1 MGWCWPIEVL
11 VRPVV
16 VVEGEVLGED
26 PPQLITILGAVEV
39 NALLLHVAPEPFN
52 EGVVRCA
59 TLAIHADLDAF
70 LEQGSGELLAGELAA
85 L

>member
-1 MGWCWPIEVL
+1 M
-11 VRPVV
+11 RPVV

-52 EGVVRCA
+52 EGVVRCGPLPSMLILMPSLSKA
-59 TLAIHADLDAF
+59 PVNSSLVNWLPCETLPIHR
-70 LEQGSGELLAGELAA
+70 SY
-85 L
+85 